1 MEDGGGRTE
10 PQVHPSAVVATGVR
24 IGPGTVI
31 GPGAVVEAEVT
42 IGAGCRVS
50 AYAILRSGTIL
61 GDRVEVD
68 SFSVIGGL
76 PQDLHFDRSQSSGV
90 RVGDGTVIRESV
102 TVSRAT
108 RAGGYTEIGREC
120 LFMAGSHAGHD
131 CRIGDHAI
139 LANAVLLGGH
149 VSVGGH
155 TFIGGGAAVHQFCRI
170 GESVM
175 LAGHASI
182 TMDLPPFLMVVDR
195 NDVIGLN
202 LVGLR
207 RRGVPREAII
217 ELKEAFRYIF
227 AEGKPA
233 ERAGQAMATT
243 RFKTDEAVRY
253 LSFFGDGKRGFARP
267 RRARPEPE

>member
-1 MEDGGGRTE
+1 MESGSGCTE
-10 PQVHPSAVVATGVR
+10 PQIHPSAVVATGVR

-31 GPGAVVEAEVT
+31 GPGAVVESDVT
-42 IGAGCRVS
+42 IGSGCRVS
-50 AYAILRSGTIL
+50 AYAILRSGAIL

-90 RVGDGTVIRESV
+90 RLGDGTVIRESV
-102 TVSRAT
+102 TISRAT
-108 RAGGYTEIGREC
+108 RAGGYTEIGSEC

-131 CRIGDHAI
+131 CRIGDKAI
-139 LANAVLLGGH
+139 LANGVMLGGH
-149 VSVGGH
+149 VSVGSH
-155 TFIGGGAAVHQFCRI
+155 TFIGGGAGIHQFCRI

-175 LAGHASI
+175 LGGNASI
-182 TMDLPPFLMVVDR
+182 TMDLPPFLIVVER
-195 NDVIGLN
+195 NEVIGLN

-207 RRGVPREAII
+207 RRGFSRESII
-217 ELKEAFRYIF
+217 ELKEALRHVY

-233 ERAGQAMATT
+233 DQASQALAET
-243 RFKTDEAVRY
+243 RFKTDEAGRF

-267 RRARPEPE
+267 RRERTGG